1 MRKMTVFKENSKVLI
16 GAYLRTFVLFFAP
29 FLIIS
34 GVLFFLQ
41 PYNHNKSTAIGC
53 ERLFESRALEF
64 FLDSGLNSILS
75 GEKDI
80 SELSGLFGDE
90 FDIHGLYRWDGHWV
104 NLSNTGHYLDEKIT
118 PDEITR
124 NSINKHDVHFLKAN
138 RKALDAEIPLYY
150 AAEMRSGTLYLVS
163 ARLSASYAFFLQSIP
178 SKSTTKDAFLLLAIS
193 AVLAVGLTFLL
204 KAFVYEYA
212 LKIRRSTAS
221 GEFSLPKPILTGLEK
236 VGLVAI
242 DFAKSA
248 YEARQQKRNI
258 LLQKQS
264 EFDSERK
271 DFSIVR
277 EIAQATAAASDLRS
291 AAFEALVPLM
301 RKTGARCGAIFRI
314 RDNKHL
320 EFIGENNLPADLAEA
335 LSSEDSEM
343 TGLRASAENVAIDN
357 ILITDIPGAEG
368 NPILSLQGEGLT
380 NVLCIRLRI
389 KNRDWG
395 MIHLYTAA
403 STSFESRDRALLLA
417 VADEIALI
425 LENKGLL
432 AKLDERIKESLSY
445 YEFSKVLIASND
457 FDMLLENILWL
468 IHENL
473 GVPFCSVLLAEDEE
487 QMLYVRAM
495 WGYGQEHRNMKIP
508 FGQGLTGWV
517 VQNGEAAL
525 VKNVKNDQRYLEG
538 FDWVTSELA
547 VPLIAD
553 GKIIGVLDCESNEAH
568 QLDESDLR
576 FMSMF
581 ADPSA
586 LAIKRALDFTEMSRQ
601 LVLDPVTK
609 LYNRRYFDNLI
620 DSNGEELLLRH
631 GKVSVAFISVSNLG
645 EINNVYGYLAG
656 DIIIKQVAK
665 MLTSLFPEGIIS
677 RYGQSE
683 FLVLLPGVGE
693 EAMLRMVDELRALRE
708 VWMEEHPDAIPIAF
722 SQGYATTSRY
732 DELRNLV
739 YRADSQAAHYR
750 RQNNNQKKSEG

>member
-1 MRKMTVFKENSKVLI
+1 MSALKGNTKSLLP
-16 GAYLRTFVLFFAP
+16 AYLRTIALFLAP
-29 FLIIS
+29 LLLISSFL
-34 GVLFFLQ
+34 VFLQ
-41 PYNHNKSTAIGC
+41 PYHQKKSIAIGC
-53 ERLFESRALEF
+53 ESLFESRAVEF
-64 FLDSGLNSILS
+64 FLDGGLNSILS
-75 GEKDI
+75 GEKDG
-80 SELSGLFGDE
+80 SELSGFFGEE

-104 NLSNTGHYLDEKIT
+104 NLISTTHYLDEKIT
-118 PDEITR
+118 PSEITR
-124 NSINKHDVHFLKAN
+124 NSISKHNVYFLKQN
-138 RKALDAEIPLYY
+138 RKALDSDIPLYY
-150 AAEMRSGTLYLVS
+150 AAEMRGGKLFLVS
-163 ARLSASYAFFLQSIP
+163 ARLNTGYAFFLQAMP
-178 SKSTTKDAFLLLAIS
+178 GRRTTADVLLLLVIS
-193 AVLAVGLTFLL
+193 GVFAVALTFLT
-204 KAFVYEYA
+204 KAFINEFA

-221 GEFSLPKPILTGLEK
+221 AEFSLPSPILVGLEN
-236 VGLVAI
+236 VGKVAI
-242 DFAKSA
+242 ESAKSA

-314 RDNKHL
+314 RNNKRL
-320 EFIGENNLPADLAEA
+320 ELIGENNLPADLAEA
-335 LSSEDSEM
+335 LSSEDSEI
-343 TGLRASAENVAIDN
+343 TSLRASAEDVAIDN
-357 ILITDIPGAEG
+357 ILIMDIPGAEG

-395 MIHLYTAA
+395 VIHLYTAG
-403 STSFESRDRALLLA
+403 STSFESRDRALMLA

-445 YEFSKVLIASND
+445 YEFSKVLISTND

-473 GVPFCSVLLAEDEE
+473 GVPFCSVLIANDEE

-508 FGQGLTGWV
+508 YGQGLTGWV

-525 VKNVKNDQRYLEG
+525 VKNVKSDPRYLEG
-538 FDWVTSELA
+538 FEWVTSELA

-586 LAIKRALDFTEMSRQ
+586 LAIKRALDYTEMSRK

-645 EINNVYGYLAG
+645 EINNVYGYIAG

-665 MLTSLFPEGIIS
+665 MLASLFPEGIIS

-708 VWMEEHPDAIPIAF
+708 EWMAEHPDAIPIAF
-722 SQGYATTSRY
+722 SQGYATTNRY

-750 RQNNNQKKSEG
+750 RQNNNQNNSKG